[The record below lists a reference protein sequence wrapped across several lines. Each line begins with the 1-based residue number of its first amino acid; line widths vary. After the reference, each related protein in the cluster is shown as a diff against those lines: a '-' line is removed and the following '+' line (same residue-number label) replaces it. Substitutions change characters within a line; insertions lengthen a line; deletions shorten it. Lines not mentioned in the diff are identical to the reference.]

1 MCTRVMQIILLG
13 FSGKH
18 FVGLEAKLILAMLV
32 SRYEVHI
39 DNNDPGRSPD
49 PFDMTS
55 FASVRMKV
63 LNRSDARDSV
73 LGASLRQLS
82 SDETGDKKFLFF

>member
-1 MCTRVMQIILLG
+1 ME
-13 FSGKH
+13 FSGKY
-18 FVGLEAKLILAMLV
+18 FVGLEAKLIIAMLV

-39 DNNDPGRSPD
+39 DSSDPGQSPE

-63 LNRSDARDSV
+63 FNRSDIRDSEM
-73 LGASLRQLS
+73 GASLRQLHEG
-82 SDETGDKKFLFF
+82 ETSEKKFLFF